1 MYVWKNSLK
10 KYKFFKIKGD
20 SFYFYNGKDQIK
32 FVPKENT
39 IIKGDKSFLLSED
52 NVIVLLNN
60 VNKSLAVLLDDEAN
74 TVVENFNNGKL
85 IYKRTDKTK
94 YCFMCANNDKITYY
108 ETSLE
113 EFLKKFDVDTFE
125 LLNKST
131 FSKQNFLAFYESA
144 NLNGDKY
151 AVCLIDY
158 LSNNVA
164 KDDVAFINEYEGG
177 DRLFVDREVYGIEDI
192 TDIKNIV
199 LNRRGSMFGWRIY
212 YELEC
217 KIDSK
222 YYKMKYFPS
231 NVESA
236 LWANSPQGKIKISDE
251 LLEKIKA
258 LTGETQENIRTRKL
272 MQLFNFSYEHKD
284 KWTDEKQ
291 QQIVSD
297 FSKVS
302 LNDVQSLPAHWLDK
316 IDDARLYDWLKC
328 SGLQDY
334 KEVRDYVDGIINVR
348 KEKASKCQ
356 NKKITH
362 RNKDIK

>member
-10 KYKFFKIKGD
+10 KYKFYKIQGG
-20 SFYFYNGKDQIK
+20 SFYFYNGKDQIE
-32 FVPKENT
+32 FFPKENT
-39 IIKGDKSFLLSED
+39 IIKGGKSFLLSED
-52 NVIVLLNN
+52 NAIVLLNN
-60 VNKSLAVLLDDEAN
+60 VNKSLAVLLDDETN

-113 EFLKKFDVDTFE
+113 EFLKNFDVNTFE
-125 LLNKST
+125 LLTKST
-131 FSKQNFLAFYESA
+131 FSKQNFLAFYDSA
-144 NLNGDKY
+144 IQNGDKY

-212 YELEC
+212 YDLDC
-217 KIDSK
+217 KIDGK
-222 YYKMKYFPS
+222 YYKMKYFAN
-231 NVESA
+231 NVEKE
-236 LWANSPQGKIKISDE
+236 LWANCAKGKILISDE
-251 LLEKIKA
+251 LLKKIKI

-272 MQLFNFSYEHKD
+272 MQLFNFLYEHKN
-284 KWTDEKQ
+284 KWTYENQ
-291 QQIVSD
+291 QKIFSD

-302 LNDVQSLPAHWLDK
+302 LNDLQSLPAHWLDK

-334 KEVRDYVDGIINVR
+334 KEVRDYVDGIINAR
-348 KEKASKCQ
+348 KEKQANVKSRK
-356 NKKITH
+356 
-362 RNKDIK
+362 